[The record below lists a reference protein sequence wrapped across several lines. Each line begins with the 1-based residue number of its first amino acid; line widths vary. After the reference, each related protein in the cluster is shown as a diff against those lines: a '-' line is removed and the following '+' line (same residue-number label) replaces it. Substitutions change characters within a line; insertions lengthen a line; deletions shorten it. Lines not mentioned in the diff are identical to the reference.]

1 VQGRGD
7 RRARAIYM
15 SPPDLGDTVPRT
27 SPREEEA
34 AHRRRARAW
43 MRAIDPYR
51 TRRFALDADRAA
63 LLVVDAQ
70 RYFLEPGS
78 RGRVPWARPVIA
90 RIQELG
96 SAFRD
101 RGRPVVMTRHAH
113 APDGSDGGNL
123 AWWWGG
129 LLREGRRSSELM
141 PGLLPLPGEPVLAKR
156 TYSAFLG
163 TGLEP
168 ILRRGPVRDLVVAG
182 VATNLC
188 VETTVR
194 EAFCR
199 GFRVKV
205 AADACSAQDAR
216 LQLGSLRA
224 MAFGFADVCLARD
237 IIGEL

>member
-1 VQGRGD
+1 
-7 RRARAIYM
+7 
-15 SPPDLGDTVPRT
+15 VPRVPT
-27 SPREEEA
+27 RAEEA

-43 MRAIDPYR
+43 MRALAPYR
-51 TRRFALDADRAA
+51 TTRFALDADRAA

-70 RYFLEPGS
+70 RYFLEARS
-78 RGRVPWARPVIA
+78 RGRMAWSGPVTE
-90 RIQELG
+90 RIRELQV
-96 SAFRD
+96 AFRD

-129 LLREGRRSSELM
+129 LLREGLRSSELL
-141 PGLLPLPGEPVLAKR
+141 PALLPLPGDSVVAKR

-163 TGLEP
+163 TDLEA
-168 ILRRGPVRDLVVAG
+168 ILARARVRDLVVAG
-182 VATNLC
+182 VVTGLC

-199 GFRVKV
+199 GYRVKV
-205 AADACSAQDAR
+205 VADACSTKDAR
-216 LQLGSLRA
+216 LQLGALRA
-224 MAFGFADVCLARD
+224 MAHGFADVCLARD